1 MSENKRIKGG
11 CRVLAWLLAAV
22 LLAGCG
28 AEAPVSTGVTTQP
41 VTQAAAPST
50 EPPTEPTTEPE
61 KQLISI
67 RAEELEA
74 LFPQYDSRT
83 NRYLTIYAPTL
94 DWLNP
99 EPAVQMDTLPVYRV
113 PREPTEAE
121 FRAFVEEYQVLAEK
135 LYEIPHGECE
145 YTIDRY
151 STGRLKMEAVRKT
164 EEKRLMFGAN
174 PWTGTFYFT
183 SVYFEHPRERVQGEF
198 VSVHCEDSDDQILK
212 KLEPV
217 IRWYEEYFGMKIAG
231 SAISREYN
239 YHQLKQI
246 NVSLYEMGSV
256 GYPAAVTREEPCKR
270 WLELQ
275 FNTAG
280 SQQSYDWEGSVEE
293 AFLTVSRLRQSY
305 APAELYGEGRMLPL
319 EEAEAMLEK
328 GWVFGFHMCSLCME
342 KQEAVD
348 FSQYD
353 RVALEYVVPYG
364 DGPVMPFYAFYKQLS
379 ARDSGIQTFAK
390 TYVPAIQVEGL
401 EEYFA
406 AQEEEH
412 K

>member
-1 MSENKRIKGG
+1 
-11 CRVLAWLLAAV
+11 
-22 LLAGCG
+22 
-28 AEAPVSTGVTTQP
+28 
-41 VTQAAAPST
+41 
-50 EPPTEPTTEPE
+50 
-61 KQLISI
+61 
-67 RAEELEA
+67 
-74 LFPQYDSRT
+74 
-83 NRYLTIYAPTL
+83 
-94 DWLNP
+94 
-99 EPAVQMDTLPVYRV
+99 
-113 PREPTEAE
+113 
-121 FRAFVEEYQVLAEK
+121 
-135 LYEIPHGECE
+135 
-145 YTIDRY
+145 
-151 STGRLKMEAVRKT
+151 
-164 EEKRLMFGAN
+164 
-174 PWTGTFYFT
+174 
-183 SVYFEHPRERVQGEF
+183 
-198 VSVHCEDSDDQILK
+198 
-212 KLEPV
+212 
-217 IRWYEEYFGMKIAG
+217 MKIAG

-342 KQEAVD
+342 KQETVD

-390 TYVPAIQVEGL
+390 TYVPAIRVEGL